1 MSILV
6 VDDESSMR
14 EMLAEVLEE
23 EGYRVACAANGLEA
37 ITYLR
42 ATAAQPCVILL
53 DLMMPV
59 MSGWEFRQEQ
69 QHDPVLASIPVVVL
83 SAVQNLAQEAKAI
96 GVTGHLP
103 KPINFNKLLATV
115 QRYCAA

>member
-42 ATAAQPCVILL
+42 AASAHPCVILL

-59 MSGWEFRQEQ
+59 MSGWEFREEQ
-69 QHDPVLASIPVVVL
+69 RHDPVLASIPVVVL
-83 SAVQNLAQEAKAI
+83 SAVQNLAHEAKAI
-96 GVTGHLP
+96 GVTRHLP
-103 KPINFNKLLATV
+103 KPIDFASLLDTV
-115 QRYCAA
+115 EHYCAA